1 MHYSVRTAESLKLV
15 KFDFQLS
22 YQIRSRQTQSAMR
35 EIEYAANYAIANY
48 SQEQQPQLES
58 QNLSP
63 GNSCQRLG
71 NLRIFAYDGKRQ
83 QIEAG

>member
-1 MHYSVRTAESLKLV
+1 
-15 KFDFQLS
+15 
-22 YQIRSRQTQSAMR
+22 MR

-58 QNLSP
+58 QNLNP

-71 NLRIFAYDGKRQ
+71 NLRILHMTEKGSKSKRV
-83 QIEAG
+83 